1 MSNVFIQ
8 IIMDKRIINL
18 TLEGVEELE
27 IRPSYLQLVGS
38 NRNVIGFNGNTEMT
52 FKCEKVTNMPRIRNR

>member
-1 MSNVFIQ
+1 MNNIFIQ

-18 TLEGVEELE
+18 TLEDVQEME
-27 IRPSYLQLVGS
+27 IRPDYSQLIGS
-38 NRNVIGFNGNTEMT
+38 SRNVIKFNGNTEIT